1 MSTFDEA
8 LLHLISK
15 VSKKTQQTAIVD
27 GEVIAVNKDAKTC
40 TVKVDEREIPKVRIN
55 SILEAGTNVID
66 VFPSVGSKVVCGVV
80 EGNPMDMY
88 VIDTNDI
95 DEIIINGG
103 ENGGLV
109 ITPTLVQELE
119 KNNAIVE
126 ALLNVINGVSI
137 TETGNG
143 AVSALQAALS
153 TAVSGLV
160 IGDFSEI
167 ENEKIKH

>member
-27 GEVIAVNKDAKTC
+27 GKVTAVDKDAKTC

-103 ENGGLV
+103 ENGGLIKV
-109 ITPTLVQELE
+109 SEIVDKINRLE
-119 KNNAIVE
+119 GDFKEHVHICPS
-126 ALLNVINGVSI
+126 GVSNAPG
-137 TETGNG
+137 TPASSG
-143 AVSALQAALS
+143 ATYYTWSN
-153 TAVSGLV
+153 T
-160 IGDFSEI
+160 IIEDI